1 MPGNT
6 PTLPLATV
14 PAPKAGSSYDMIVV
28 GGGVIGS
35 AFAATFGKQGKKILL
50 IERDLTEP
58 DRIVGE
64 LMQPGGYNALKELG
78 LADCLEGIDAIPT
91 HGYGVIRGSEHVHIP
106 YTIDPET
113 GKPSQGRSF
122 HYGRFIQ
129 KLRAAASRTPN
140 VTVVEATVN
149 EVLYDQDGVR
159 ATGVSCTAKSATETE
174 TAPALTY
181 KSPMVVIA
189 DGCFSKFRKQYLNK
203 EVTVSSHFVG
213 LILKDV
219 VLPYPNHGHVILMT
233 PSPVL
238 MYQISKT
245 ETRILVDIPGKLP
258 SVSTGALRS
267 YLEKTIYPQLPATA
281 QKPFLR
287 ALETDRLRSMP
298 NSFLPPSTSSE
309 LGIIVLGDAMNMRH
323 PLTGGGMTVALNDVV
338 YLRNMLKGDV
348 TKDQEVTMV
357 QMELFFWKRK
367 ELSAVINILAQ
378 ALYALFSGTD
388 GNLLTLRD
396 GCFSYFQMGGECIR
410 GPVGLLSGLNR
421 SRKTLAYHF
430 FHVAFHSIWLMFHN
444 ADSYADFPILLLK
457 AINTAPFNDMT
468 SASTH
473 LLEFKAGRCF
483 RTTGT
488 DTVKPDPTK
497 GLVYLDEEDGLMHFY
512 WKNRATGDVEDD
524 LILFP
529 GDAELISVPQCTTGR
544 VVMLQ
549 FKSSSQKLFFWHQE
563 ASTDR
568 DQIILQQV
576 NSLIHSQGDEDEEEY
591 LEDVAMDGVEGTA
604 SAVTSSTPAS
614 IAPSAAF
621 APAAPVVPGSE
632 SQTSVTGSSS
642 LTSQQMDQ
650 LRHLLGGIQV
660 PQAATAQ
667 RSNLRLDHV
676 LTPGAV
682 APLLNNPQICAALF
696 PHLPESSER
705 TPEEIQAIVRTPQ
718 FSQALVSL
726 STALESGQ
734 LGPLLRQFGLGP
746 NAGDGV
752 EGFLSAIE
760 EQAKK
765 DGGK

>member
-6 PTLPLATV
+6 PILPLATV
-14 PAPKAGSSYDMIVV
+14 PAPEVGSSYDMIVV
-28 GGGVIGS
+28 GGGVLGS

-78 LADCLEGIDAIPT
+78 LGDCLEGIDAIPT
-91 HGYGVIRGSEHVHIP
+91 YGYGVIRGSEHVHIP

-159 ATGVSCTAKSATETE
+159 ATGVSCTPKSDSETV
-174 TAPALTY
+174 TAPSLTY

-219 VLPYPNHGHVILMT
+219 VLPYPDHGHVILMT

-267 YLEKTIYPQLPATA
+267 YLETTIYPQLPASA

-338 YLRNMLKGDV
+338 YLRDMLKGDV

-388 GNLLTLRD
+388 GNLLTLRN

-421 SRKTLAYHF
+421 
-430 FHVAFHSIWLMFHN
+430 
-444 ADSYADFPILLLK
+444 
-457 AINTAPFNDMT
+457 NTAALDEMT

-488 DTVKPDPTK
+488 NTVKPDPTK

-512 WKNRATGDVEDD
+512 WKNRATGDIEDD

-563 ASTDR
+563 ASADR

-591 LEDVAMDGVEGTA
+591 LEDVAMDGVEDTA
-604 SAVTSSTPAS
+604 STVSPATSAS

-621 APAAPVVPGSE
+621 APAAPVVPGAD
-632 SQTSVTGSSS
+632 SQTSAAGGSS

-660 PQAATAQ
+660 PQATQ

-765 DGGK
+765 DGAK

>member
-1 MPGNT
+1 MPGNA

-129 KLRAAASRTPN
+129 KLRATASRTPN
-140 VTVVEATVN
+140 VALVEATVN

-159 ATGVSCTAKSATETE
+159 ATGVSCTPKSATETV
-174 TAPALTY
+174 TAPSITY

-238 MYQISKT
+238 MYQISTT
-245 ETRILVDIPGKLP
+245 ETRVLVDIPGKLP
-258 SVSTGALRS
+258 SASTGALRS

-338 YLRNMLKGDV
+338 YLRDMLKGDV

-457 AINTAPFNDMT
+457 AFSILWTACVIF
-468 SASTH
+468 
-473 LLEFKAGRCF
+473 L
-483 RTTGT
+483 
-488 DTVKPDPTK
+488 
-497 GLVYLDEEDGLMHFY
+497 
-512 WKNRATGDVEDD
+512 
-524 LILFP
+524 
-529 GDAELISVPQCTTGR
+529 
-544 VVMLQ
+544 
-549 FKSSSQKLFFWHQE
+549 
-563 ASTDR
+563 
-568 DQIILQQV
+568 
-576 NSLIHSQGDEDEEEY
+576 
-591 LEDVAMDGVEGTA
+591 
-604 SAVTSSTPAS
+604 
-614 IAPSAAF
+614 
-621 APAAPVVPGSE
+621 
-632 SQTSVTGSSS
+632 
-642 LTSQQMDQ
+642 
-650 LRHLLGGIQV
+650 
-660 PQAATAQ
+660 
-667 RSNLRLDHV
+667 
-676 LTPGAV
+676 
-682 APLLNNPQICAALF
+682 PLLWTECWA
-696 PHLPESSER
+696 
-705 TPEEIQAIVRTPQ
+705 
-718 FSQALVSL
+718 
-726 STALESGQ
+726 
-734 LGPLLRQFGLGP
+734 
-746 NAGDGV
+746 
-752 EGFLSAIE
+752 
-760 EQAKK
+760 
-765 DGGK
+765 